1 MAISEPKNQYAPAN
15 PTTTKDSPEAI
26 ADSTFERIN
35 VRSPATTYIDADA
48 FQKRV
53 LSHEGSLLLDKR
65 NLIKAEYEKR
75 YADAVAPIETRL
87 KEIYRQLIELE
98 PKPGC
103 YGSDDCCELP
113 ECEGCKVGNSC
124 MKVWKTRQGSN

>member
-35 VRSPATTYIDADA
+35 VRSPATTFIDADA
-48 FQKRV
+48 LQKRV
-53 LSHEGSLLLDKR
+53 LSHEGNLLLDKR
-65 NLIKAEYEKR
+65 NTIKAEYEKR
-75 YADAVAPIETRL
+75 YADAVAPIDTRL

-98 PKPGC
+98 PKPEC
-103 YGSDDCCELP
+103 YCSDDCGERPDCEL
-113 ECEGCKVGNSC
+113 CKVNISC
-124 MKVWKTRQGSN
+124 IKAWKTRQGSN